1 MGSLSS
7 RWSKPQKPGISE
19 RLNSVLKPKSA
30 LKPQIETAI
39 KKLQTQISKLDN
51 MLSSLNS
58 RDEKIFQRIITATQ
72 QHDTHTA
79 NTLSKELA
87 EVRKVRRVL
96 GNARMAIEQI
106 ELRLTT
112 FHDLGD
118 TVVTVMPTIGL
129 MKNMKSSLAKFMPGA
144 DQELNNMAEMLGGL
158 MTETFHSPDASFGA
172 DAVMNSD
179 AEKILQEASAVAEQQ
194 SGDRFPSIPDQVS
207 EPSQSRF
214 M

>member
-1 MGSLSS
+1 MASLSS
-7 RWSKPQKPGISE
+7 RWTKPQTPGISE
-19 RLNSVLKPKSA
+19 RLNSVLKPKGA
-30 LKPQIETAI
+30 LKPRIESAI
-39 KKLQTQISKLDN
+39 KKLQMQISKLDN

-58 RDEKIFQRIITATQ
+58 RDEKIFQRIVAATQ

-158 MTETFHSPDASFGA
+158 MTETFHSTDASTGV
-172 DAVMNSD
+172 DAVMD
-179 AEKILQEASAVAEQQ
+179 AESEKIMQEATAVAEQQ
-194 SGDRFPSIPDQVS
+194 SVDKFPTIPEQTS
-207 EPSQSRF
+207 EPSPSRF